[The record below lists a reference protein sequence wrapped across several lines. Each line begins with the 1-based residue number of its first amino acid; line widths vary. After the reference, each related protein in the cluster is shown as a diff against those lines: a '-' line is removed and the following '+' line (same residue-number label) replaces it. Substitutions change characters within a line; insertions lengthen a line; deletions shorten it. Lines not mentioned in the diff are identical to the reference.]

1 MTAMIRAAALAAGT
15 GNGVDDGDFWRGQTE
30 AALRALLMAAAL
42 DHRGAS
48 DLYRWSLTPASVQ
61 DAIAILDSHP
71 RAPAGWATALTA
83 VADSDPRQRDSVWM
97 GVRQSLAALGDPNVL
112 AAVTPGATEQFDPE
126 AFITGCGTLYLVGT
140 STGAGA
146 AANLVSA
153 LVEDILDVARHLA
166 AASPGARLD
175 PPVTVMLNE
184 IGNLAPLPS
193 LPTLMS
199 EGGGTGICTWAI
211 LQSLAQARHRWGE
224 QAAATVWDACTTKIV
239 LGGGA
244 NATDLRDLSALIG
257 DRDETTWAET
267 RGGDGTRSRSSSL
280 RRVPVLDP
288 GRLRTLPFGSAVLLL
303 RSVPPAVVRLHR
315 WTDRRDKPDAPSPVS
330 SQPVT
335 DGGPTGR
342 KSSHRLLRSGRRVHG
357 ERASTD
363 TREVHSMRRLLA
375 GLAAAVT
382 LLLASCTSTAGPSP
396 SVGGT
401 ARTVTD
407 PTAPASA
414 AGAASSTATPT
425 VAPTPVTS
433 TPTRSRTSM
442 TSTTATSNSSARST
456 RPSTTHQPTESTTTN
471 PDTSTTAPTITV
483 TIPSKITG
491 ASRKAAKAG
500 VTAWRKAMHTFD
512 LSLQHPTGKNWKTAI
527 YRYAND
533 PAAAVQL
540 QLVHTFVKQKIHQ
553 VGFLEFAATVVKA
566 AKHNVQIRACVDDH
580 PVDVIDKDGNSASRS
595 GSQRFQ
601 WTFNVTWY
609 SKVRGGQWLLNY
621 ITKPDPVK
629 PC

>member
-1 MTAMIRAAALAAGT
+1 VTTRVKTAGSNGSDTALAALILGAAGVVGALWVGGAAAGLLTGRTPRGALLAGIRALAHFSQPAVVWNSPMPGPAAYWTVTALVLAAGATVALLVVRRFDVGPAPADVFRLPGTATRTQLRRTCSRRAVKRRGRMLRPSIHRPYPTEVGFRIGASRCVGVWSSVEDSIAVVGPARSGKDLHLVVNVILSAPGAVIATSTRPDNIHQTITARAEVGPVAVFDPQHLAGDTPAGLRWSLTRGCEQPMTAMIRAAALAAGT

-42 DHRGAS
+42 EHRGAR

-112 AAVTPGATEQFDPE
+112 AAVTPTSAEQFDPA
-126 AFITGCGTLYLVGT
+126 AFITGKGTLYLVGT

-199 EGGGTGICTWAI
+199 EGGGTGICAWAI
-211 LQSLAQARHRWGE
+211 LQSLAQARHKWGE

-303 RSVPPAVVRLHR
+303 RSAPPAIVRLRR
-315 WTDRRDKPDAPSPVS
+315 WTDRRDKADASP
-330 SQPVT
+330 P
-335 DGGPTGR
+335 
-342 KSSHRLLRSGRRVHG
+342 
-357 ERASTD
+357 
-363 TREVHSMRRLLA
+363 
-375 GLAAAVT
+375 
-382 LLLASCTSTAGPSP
+382 GPSP
-396 SVGGT
+396 SVT
-401 ARTVTD
+401 AHPLIGRN
-407 PTAPASA
+407 SA
-414 AGAASSTATPT
+414 
-425 VAPTPVTS
+425 
-433 TPTRSRTSM
+433 
-442 TSTTATSNSSARST
+442 
-456 RPSTTHQPTESTTTN
+456 QQ
-471 PDTSTTAPTITV
+471 
-483 TIPSKITG
+483 
-491 ASRKAAKAG
+491 
-500 VTAWRKAMHTFD
+500 
-512 LSLQHPTGKNWKTAI
+512 LPTGI
-527 YRYAND
+527 
-533 PAAAVQL
+533 
-540 QLVHTFVKQKIHQ
+540 
-553 VGFLEFAATVVKA
+553 
-566 AKHNVQIRACVDDH
+566 
-580 PVDVIDKDGNSASRS
+580 S
-595 GSQRFQ
+595 GS
-601 WTFNVTWY
+601 TV
-609 SKVRGGQWLLNY
+609 GGPPLTQGR
-621 ITKPDPVK
+621 
-629 PC
+629 CSA

>member
-1 MTAMIRAAALAAGT
+1 
-15 GNGVDDGDFWRGQTE
+15 
-30 AALRALLMAAAL
+30 
-42 DHRGAS
+42 
-48 DLYRWSLTPASVQ
+48 
-61 DAIAILDSHP
+61 
-71 RAPAGWATALTA
+71 
-83 VADSDPRQRDSVWM
+83 M

-175 PPVTVMLNE
+175 PPITVMLNE

-303 RSVPPAVVRLHR
+303 RSVPPAVVKLHR
-315 WTDRRDKPDAPSPVS
+315 WSDRQDKADASPRGRSPTVTAHPLIGRNS
-330 SQPVT
+330 GLELPVGT
-335 DGGPTGR
+335 GGSTVGGPPLTQGR
-342 KSSHRLLRSGRRVHG
+342 
-357 ERASTD
+357 
-363 TREVHSMRRLLA
+363 
-375 GLAAAVT
+375 
-382 LLLASCTSTAGPSP
+382 C
-396 SVGGT
+396 
-401 ARTVTD
+401 
-407 PTAPASA
+407 SA
-414 AGAASSTATPT
+414 
-425 VAPTPVTS
+425 
-433 TPTRSRTSM
+433 
-442 TSTTATSNSSARST
+442 
-456 RPSTTHQPTESTTTN
+456 
-471 PDTSTTAPTITV
+471 
-483 TIPSKITG
+483 
-491 ASRKAAKAG
+491 
-500 VTAWRKAMHTFD
+500 
-512 LSLQHPTGKNWKTAI
+512 
-527 YRYAND
+527 
-533 PAAAVQL
+533 
-540 QLVHTFVKQKIHQ
+540 
-553 VGFLEFAATVVKA
+553 
-566 AKHNVQIRACVDDH
+566 
-580 PVDVIDKDGNSASRS
+580 
-595 GSQRFQ
+595 
-601 WTFNVTWY
+601 
-609 SKVRGGQWLLNY
+609 
-621 ITKPDPVK
+621 
-629 PC
+629 